1 MHHNHYQGGPYP
13 GQPPPYSTPLHQPP
27 NQQQQ
32 QPYWQGYPPQTH
44 APAHGHPA
52 TPIPPAQ
59 VLHHQQQ
66 PPQQQQLPYGY
77 YNAQPYIPTTQHVAQ
92 NAAPD
97 PGRPV
102 SGGHGRPG
110 PASGP
115 APGNTYPYPSYA
127 PLVTGYNNF
136 HQQVSRPPSPVVAPA
151 PVSVAP
157 SSTYTAAGA
166 TFPTYPSSTS
176 ASSTTAAVVSPGESN
191 IKVQVSSTTT
201 STSSSS
207 YNPGPSS
214 YSQATPLYKAE
225 MTESQAITWQQKQQA
240 SNIKVEVPS
249 SNIPPSSPVAPNRP
263 FALSSPSSGPYPH
276 QQSQQDIQAQIQIE
290 LQRANQLKALHHN
303 RRSSSI
309 GGGPASPLPSWTQ
322 PYSGGPTPVEP
333 LTDSNPISPQ
343 ASLQDPSFS
352 GTSDRP
358 TRPYSYGGGNLEIN
372 FGPSAIEEQSS
383 LTEISA
389 PSAIEHQSSLT
400 EVDSSVSASRPSYTP
415 NHPHPNH
422 PNRNKYQQQYPS
434 AIENQ
439 SSLTEVDGLPD
450 LIEESSLTEVDN
462 LPTAL
467 GEESSLTEVDN
478 LPTALGEQSSLTAV
492 DDLPNALHEQSSL
505 TVVDDL
511 PHALHEQSSLTVVD
525 DLPHALHEQSSLT
538 AVDDIPCSKEQSSLT
553 TVDEPS
559 ANKPPKRNPSLHI
572 APTSPET
579 YSIPTSPTTASPEI
593 QPSAPSI
600 FSMSN
605 WTMPTEVA
613 PPEDIDTNRAFEATL
628 KSPFGSLHKR
638 SPATMLDTSAETQD
652 DVLIPVASHIT
663 QEPSNNSF
671 IRPEPPVPA
680 PKPASL
686 LAKLNPQSGLAGAA
700 LTVSEEIHL
709 AMLPSTP
716 IEPKTEQTITHF
728 EVKEV
733 TEESEEE
740 TQESEEEEGT
750 GRDDGV
756 SAFIRE
762 LQSSITVSRSDS
774 GSSLVAAARAKERVA
789 NQVTRTD
796 STSSRTSQLARE
808 VISPKSVGSS
818 DSLDAP
824 TSDLSRHDSVSDRYD
839 SSQSFEYAQLDAA
852 QFEWTF
858 TESEQAAYERIYSL
872 WERPAEEC
880 VSSDIA
886 GKVYMTLGLKNTD
899 LFRMWQLINPD
910 EMSVL
915 SRTYF
920 IAGLHLVNCKVVGYE
935 LPAELPDE
943 LMLSAAAV
951 GRITVPPRPV
961 QGPNTIVASVA
972 SPPQPMH
979 SPVLDKA
986 SQGISSFMPN
996 YNLSFSPPESGEIYE
1011 AYPVLPSA
1019 VEIEQQRQ
1027 QIQQQEP
1034 KATYRPYQAM
1044 SPPPKPAKT
1053 NGYANLSSNSP
1064 PNSDT
1069 VVRPG
1074 PHAVHNMGMAVYYDE
1089 EPQRD
1094 ERQPKVSTMT
1104 SGSTSRNFTTTT
1116 TTITTAT
1123 TPTTTTTLNNSTSQ
1137 ASQVAKENSYS
1148 IHNVALYASPPDAWD
1163 HDAAAPELDVEGN
1176 YIKYRSDFKNDMT
1189 VSASVTANH
1198 PINPKSG
1205 VFYFE
1210 IMIDRFKGNSP
1221 ISIGIASKDLRKNLQ
1236 VGWDL
1241 NSWGYHS
1248 DDGFLYF
1255 GNSQQNIAFEF
1266 GYAEGD
1272 TVGCGVNFLEKT
1284 VFFTLNG
1291 DMLGVAF
1298 KFLKDTIPLYPA
1310 IGLSQ
1315 AGTEINANFGDQ
1327 TFLFNIVE
1335 YKKRVSGKPLIS
1347 QPKITWNAGTR
1358 NDKVFQVLADGLSVI
1373 ASGKDAGC
1381 IRGPKL
1387 SPRDKDVFYFEVT
1400 ILYMPTTELGTI
1412 VVGICGKNQSMT
1424 ETLGWNSN
1432 SYGYSGEC
1440 GDFLSVSSN
1449 RSSLNARS
1457 QSGKMKAR
1465 ARGPPFKS
1473 GSVVGCG
1480 VDFASREL
1488 FFTLNGEC
1496 LGQAFYELDVL
1507 DCFPCVSV
1515 VDAGGSGVGGPLSML
1530 QEPSSRNSS
1539 SNRQT
1544 SSSRAND
1551 RAGFEF
1557 KANFG
1562 QFPFLFDLPAFE
1574 ASEGLMLL

>member
-13 GQPPPYSTPLHQPP
+13 GQAPPPYSVPLHQPP

-77 YNAQPYIPTTQHVAQ
+77 YNTAQPYIPTTQHMPP

-110 PASGP
+110 PGP
-115 APGNTYPYPSYA
+115 GPGLGNTYPYPSYA
-127 PLVTGYNNF
+127 PPVTGYNNF
-136 HQQVSRPPSPVVAPA
+136 HQQVPHPPSPVVAPS

-166 TFPTYPSSTS
+166 TFPMYPSSTS
-176 ASSTTAAVVSPGESN
+176 ASSTAAAVMSPGESN
-191 IKVQVSSTTT
+191 IKVQVSSTTTST

-214 YSQATPLYKAE
+214 YSQATPVYKAE
-225 MTESQAITWQQKQQA
+225 MTESQATTWQQKQQA
-240 SNIKVEVPS
+240 SNIKVELPS
-249 SNIPPSSPVAPNRP
+249 STIDPSSPVAPNRP
-263 FALSSPSSGPYPH
+263 FASSSPSSGPYPH
-276 QQSQQDIQAQIQIE
+276 QQSQLDIQAQIQIE
-290 LQRANQLKALHHN
+290 LQRASQLKALHHN
-303 RRSSSI
+303 RRNSSI

-343 ASLQDPSFS
+343 ASLQEPPFS
-352 GTSDRP
+352 GASDRP
-358 TRPYSYGGGNLEIN
+358 TRPYSYGGGNPESN

-415 NHPHPNH
+415 NHTHLNH
-422 PNRNKYQQQYPS
+422 PNRNNYQQQYPS

-439 SSLTEVDGLPD
+439 SSLTEVDDPPHP
-450 LIEESSLTEVDN
+450 IEESSLTEVDN
-462 LPTAL
+462 LPT
-467 GEESSLTEVDN
+467 S
-478 LPTALGEQSSLTAV
+478 LGEQSSLTAM
-492 DDLPNALHEQSSL
+492 
-505 TVVDDL
+505 DDL
-511 PHALHEQSSLTVVD
+511 PHALHEQSSLTVIDDLPHALHEQSSLTVID

-538 AVDDIPCSKEQSSLT
+538 AVDDLPHSKEQSSLT
-553 TVDEPS
+553 TMDEPS
-559 ANKPPKRNPSLHI
+559 TSKPPKRNPSLNS

-579 YSIPTSPTTASPEI
+579 DFTPTSLTTASPEI

-605 WTMPTEVA
+605 WTMPTEFA
-613 PPEDIDTNRAFEATL
+613 PPEDIDTNGASETTL

-638 SPATMLDTSAETQD
+638 SPATMLDTSAETQGD
-652 DVLIPVASHIT
+652 ILIPVASHTT
-663 QEPSNNSF
+663 QESSNNPFS
-671 IRPEPPVPA
+671 RPGPPVPA

-686 LAKLNPQSGLAGAA
+686 LAKLNPQSGRAGAS

-709 AMLPSTP
+709 AMLPSAP
-716 IEPKTEQTITHF
+716 IEPKTEQTTTHF
-728 EVKEV
+728 EVEEV
-733 TEESEEE
+733 TQESEEE
-740 TQESEEEEGT
+740 TQESEEEGT

-774 GSSLVAAARAKERVA
+774 GSSSMAAARAKERVA

-808 VISPKSVGSS
+808 VISPKSIGSS
-818 DSLDAP
+818 DPLDAP
-824 TSDLSRHDSVSDRYD
+824 TSSLSRHGSLSDRYD

-961 QGPNTIVASVA
+961 QGPNTIVASVL
-972 SPPQPMH
+972 SPPEPVH
-979 SPVLDKA
+979 SPVPDKA
-986 SQGISSFMPN
+986 PMQGISSFMPN
-996 YNLSFSPPESGEIYE
+996 YSLSFSPPESSGIYQ

-1019 VEIEQQRQ
+1019 AEIEQQRQ

-1034 KATYRPYQAM
+1034 MATYRPYQAV
-1044 SPPPKPAKT
+1044 SPPPKPAKA
-1053 NGYANLSSNSP
+1053 NGYANLSSNSSS
-1064 PNSDT
+1064 NSNP

-1074 PHAVHNMGMAVYYDE
+1074 PHAVHNMGMEVYYDE

-1094 ERQPKVSTMT
+1094 ERQSKVSTTT
-1104 SGSTSRNFTTTT
+1104 SGTTSRNFTAT

-1123 TPTTTTTLNNSTSQ
+1123 TTPTPTTTSNNSTAQ
-1137 ASQVAKENSYS
+1137 TSQVAKENSHS
-1148 IHNVALYASPPDAWD
+1148 IRNMALYASPPDAWD

-1221 ISIGIASKDLRKNLQ
+1221 ISIGIASKNLRKNLQ

-1358 NDKVFQVLADGLSVI
+1358 NDKVFQVLPDGLSVI

-1387 SPRDKDVFYFEVT
+1387 SPRDKDVSYFEVT

-1480 VDFASREL
+1480 IDFASREL

-1530 QEPSSRNSS
+1530 QEPSSRYFSS
-1539 SNRQT
+1539 DRQT
-1544 SSSRAND
+1544 SSGPND

-1574 ASEGLMLL
+1574 SE